1 MIFEVLQQLLGE
13 FFVDIQE
20 ENVSLYT
27 GDLFEPSH
35 FKLSN
40 VFLKT
45 SLINSLQLPFELS
58 AGYIGNV
65 KVEGLLGAVAGWP
78 LEVSISDVCLVLRP
92 NKVPWENELLIRY
105 AKELIIAICQTFG
118 VPSEAKKGDASF
130 ISPAKW
136 FANRVQAMGA
146 DMIVQ
151 LEHVHIRVESERSD
165 NLVAYGL
172 YMPLIRFAS
181 REIEEQILYRR
192 QQPGVTYPKTS
203 ETLMSKLLTIENVS
217 FYADLDAEA
226 YWTVPTDSEMSTS
239 MPEHPVAAALI
250 TSPEADTSPRRF
262 THEDA
267 LQRFKECAMKPFAR
281 DKRRELVFIRVIWVK
296 LDFGRGQQHENENGG
311 LAKPVL
317 AAIDIATE
325 EIELHLDFDQIAVIL
340 EELEHVVDYCKRSRT
355 WQWRPSC
362 IDREHHAPPSVK
374 ILPGYL
380 LPLPPDSDE
389 DRSSATFSMDK
400 QRKSK
405 QWFRAMWRYAF
416 RCIIDQ
422 QQRLRNETREEQCTG
437 LELDPRCWWQYNE
450 FDDKELQEIRR
461 QRYMHLYVRNLSPA
475 AMEIALY
482 GRGKALLALK
492 SQVSVLSDANK
503 GHSPSSSPRRR
514 PLPEFDLLTQEELWE
529 LSDFVATMSVYEQRV
544 CRALAEREL
553 RADFTAAPPS
563 PTRKIS
569 SAMEFSVAPTESL
582 SRHSRSHSVDSQP
595 ATPAADLTANER
607 HLMRG
612 STIAFGAAELAT
624 RHASHLM
631 SRPHAAST
639 SVLPSPTKRENAL
652 DLEPLR
658 AWIYKQRKFG
668 LHTTSWF
675 EKQFFPALLLN
686 PSKVVPLLNWQIGPV
701 TMRLSEG
708 TSDHVQTTKRGIGI
722 EVGIQSCSGAVLLT
736 RTPFMRILVEMRVG
750 LFHVTLVRQPHF
762 HNGTSDLNSG
772 NVVTEYK
779 WISSDY
785 IRSPEDGFFYI
796 GLKYSAQEVAKPTG
810 RVQFAGNLEE
820 DLGLK
825 GRMCIGPI
833 KIDCN
838 EAAMRTAMGQNVA
851 DELRAGTDVSTSTH
865 FSVLQDAYHSFVGLV
880 AHLPKRKGSRNGH
893 ASSPRATKRPSASN
907 VAAQV
912 QSTPADQQKL
922 EKSAKRTRML
932 HALLLRSSTFE
943 VQVGTLEL
951 NLSAYTNHIEKA
963 LRTQGPKS
971 IEASKS
977 PENREDVSVM
987 LPTTTYRLQ
996 NRPSMNECIVDVA
1009 GARIVYRST
1018 KQGRTAVIRHLA
1030 QLFKL

>member
-226 YWTVPTDSEMSTS
+226 YWTVPTDFEMSTS

-340 EELEHVVDYCKRSRT
+340 EELEHVVDYS
-355 WQWRPSC
+355 
-362 IDREHHAPPSVK
+362 
-374 ILPGYL
+374 
-380 LPLPPDSDE
+380 
-389 DRSSATFSMDK
+389 
-400 QRKSK
+400 
-405 QWFRAMWRYAF
+405 
-416 RCIIDQ
+416 
-422 QQRLRNETREEQCTG
+422 
-437 LELDPRCWWQYNE
+437 
-450 FDDKELQEIRR
+450 
-461 QRYMHLYVRNLSPA
+461 
-475 AMEIALY
+475 
-482 GRGKALLALK
+482 
-492 SQVSVLSDANK
+492 
-503 GHSPSSSPRRR
+503 
-514 PLPEFDLLTQEELWE
+514 
-529 LSDFVATMSVYEQRV
+529 
-544 CRALAEREL
+544 
-553 RADFTAAPPS
+553 
-563 PTRKIS
+563 
-569 SAMEFSVAPTESL
+569 
-582 SRHSRSHSVDSQP
+582 
-595 ATPAADLTANER
+595 
-607 HLMRG
+607 
-612 STIAFGAAELAT
+612 
-624 RHASHLM
+624 
-631 SRPHAAST
+631 ST

-1018 KQGRTAVIRHLA
+1018 KQGRAAVIRHLA

>member
-136 FANRVQAMGA
+136 FTNRVQAMGA

-181 REIEEQILYRR
+181 RELEEQILYRR
-192 QQPGVTYPKTS
+192 QQPGVAYPKTS

-217 FYADLDAEA
+217 FYTDLDAEA

-262 THEDA
+262 TREDA

-340 EELEHVVDYCKRSRT
+340 EELEHMVDYCKRSRT

-389 DRSSATFSMDK
+389 DRASATFSMDK

-416 RCIIDQ
+416 
-422 QQRLRNETREEQCTG
+422 
-437 LELDPRCWWQYNE
+437 P
-450 FDDKELQEIRR
+450 
-461 QRYMHLYVRNLSPA
+461 
-475 AMEIALY
+475 
-482 GRGKALLALK
+482 
-492 SQVSVLSDANK
+492 
-503 GHSPSSSPRRR
+503 
-514 PLPEFDLLTQEELWE
+514 
-529 LSDFVATMSVYEQRV
+529 
-544 CRALAEREL
+544 
-553 RADFTAAPPS
+553 
-563 PTRKIS
+563 
-569 SAMEFSVAPTESL
+569 
-582 SRHSRSHSVDSQP
+582 
-595 ATPAADLTANER
+595 
-607 HLMRG
+607 
-612 STIAFGAAELAT
+612 
-624 RHASHLM
+624 
-631 SRPHAAST
+631 ST

-820 DLGLK
+820 ELGLK

-880 AHLPKRKGSRNGH
+880 VHLPKRKGSRNGH

-912 QSTPADQQKL
+912 QSTAADQQKL

-987 LPTTTYRLQ
+987 LPTTTYRLR

-1018 KQGRTAVIRHLA
+1018 KQGRAAVIRHLA

>member
-340 EELEHVVDYCKRSRT
+340 EELEHV
-355 WQWRPSC
+355 
-362 IDREHHAPPSVK
+362 
-374 ILPGYL
+374 
-380 LPLPPDSDE
+380 
-389 DRSSATFSMDK
+389 
-400 QRKSK
+400 
-405 QWFRAMWRYAF
+405 
-416 RCIIDQ
+416 
-422 QQRLRNETREEQCTG
+422 
-437 LELDPRCWWQYNE
+437 
-450 FDDKELQEIRR
+450 
-461 QRYMHLYVRNLSPA
+461 
-475 AMEIALY
+475 
-482 GRGKALLALK
+482 
-492 SQVSVLSDANK
+492 
-503 GHSPSSSPRRR
+503 
-514 PLPEFDLLTQEELWE
+514 
-529 LSDFVATMSVYEQRV
+529 
-544 CRALAEREL
+544 
-553 RADFTAAPPS
+553 
-563 PTRKIS
+563 
-569 SAMEFSVAPTESL
+569 
-582 SRHSRSHSVDSQP
+582 
-595 ATPAADLTANER
+595 
-607 HLMRG
+607 
-612 STIAFGAAELAT
+612 
-624 RHASHLM
+624 
-631 SRPHAAST
+631 
-639 SVLPSPTKRENAL
+639 
-652 DLEPLR
+652 
-658 AWIYKQRKFG
+658 
-668 LHTTSWF
+668 
-675 EKQFFPALLLN
+675 FFPALLLN

-1018 KQGRTAVIRHLA
+1018 KQGRAAVIRHLA